1 MFRVSGIECIKGGV
15 LSSALEGELLGE
27 GVGAIV
33 PLINKFQF
41 INKWERLVIKY
52 SISIKN
58 Y

>member
-1 MFRVSGIECIKGGV
+1 MYQGEL
-15 LSSALEGELLGE
+15 LSSALEVELLGE